1 MHKENGMSKEKT
13 ITLSQL
19 IEKNKSQ
26 LQKDYFTFLSYP
38 SVSSEPE
45 YKNEVLACADW
56 LVSYLKEM
64 QFDVTLW
71 PTMGH
76 PTIFASYLHAGS
88 DKPTLLI
95 YNHYDVQPVDPV
107 EAWRFTPFQPTIDGD
122 SVYAR
127 GAQDNK
133 GQCFYVL
140 QALKMLMERDGSL
153 PINVKLCID
162 GEEEIGSPG
171 LSTLLSNK
179 QNELRADFL
188 AIVDTG
194 LQDAAIP
201 AITLGARG
209 LVAMDVELTASHGD
223 LHSGTN
229 GGIAFNPNHA
239 LIEILASLRNK
250 EGRVTIPGFYDQVVE
265 LSKEERA
272 SLSLEFDP
280 THFTKETGIVPTGG
294 EQAYAPLE
302 RTWIRPTLE
311 VNGIIGG
318 YSGSGFKTVIPSKA
332 SAKISCRLVPDQDPA
347 AMGKLVADHLKKL
360 ALEKGM
366 IMSVHIHPGSGRAIR
381 ANLSSKI
388 VHASAKAFEEVFSLP
403 CEYIFAGGS
412 IPIAPAL
419 AEASQSDIV
428 FLGLGLSTDQI
439 HAPNENFSMARIEKG
454 IKIMARLLELLAS

>member
-1 MHKENGMSKEKT
+1 MPQEKNMT
-13 ITLSQL
+13 ISQL
-19 IEKNKSQ
+19 IGKNKPQ
-26 LQKDYFTFLSYP
+26 IVKDYFTFLSYP

-71 PTMGH
+71 PTTGH

-95 YNHYDVQPVDPV
+95 YNHYDVQPVDPL
-107 EAWRFTPFQPTIDGD
+107 EAWRSPPFQPTVDGD

-140 QALKMLMERDGSL
+140 QALKLLIERDGSL

-171 LSTLLSNK
+171 LSALLSQK
-179 QNELRADFL
+179 QKELRADFL

-223 LHSGTN
+223 LHSGSH

-239 LIEILASLRNK
+239 LIEILASLRNE
-250 EGRVTIPGFYDQVVE
+250 EGRVTIPGFYDHVIE
-265 LSKEERA
+265 LSKEERT
-272 SLSLEFDP
+272 SLSLDFDP
-280 THFTKETGIVPTGG
+280 RHFTKETGIVPTGG

-302 RTWIRPTLE
+302 RAWIRPTIE

-318 YSGSGFKTVIPSKA
+318 YSGPGFKTVIPSKA
-332 SAKISCRLVPDQDPA
+332 SAKISCRLVPDQDPT

-360 ALEKGM
+360 AMEKGM
-366 IMSVHIHPGSGRAIR
+366 TMSVHIHPGSGKAIR

-388 VHASAKAFEEVFSLP
+388 VQASAKAFEEVFNRP
-403 CEYIFAGGS
+403 CEYILAGGS

-419 AEASQSDIV
+419 AQACHSDIV

-439 HAPNENFSMARIEKG
+439 HAPNENFSMDRIEKG
-454 IKIMARLLELLAS
+454 IKIMARLFELLAS